1 MSRKKLN
8 NKGFAVSSVLYTLLI
23 AFLLFLGAA
32 LAQFS
37 SSARILSKADDDL
50 TDSYTELPYN
60 STKQELYQIRIY
72 YNTDGG
78 TLPSS
83 ATNYKLNGEYI
94 VPANSKYSFFTAS
107 NIEAN
112 DTIYEQMKFPYLPKS
127 GGSDGFN
134 ITREGYTFSGWE
146 TMIRYWYEP
155 DNGNKYEHR
164 GVEEQIGNFLT
175 LKSINKYV
183 RRNNP
188 TGVPLFI
195 QVHYTAVW
203 KKN

>member
-72 YNTDGG
+72 YIVDGG

-83 ATNYKLNGEYI
+83 ATNYKLNGGYI

-107 NIEAN
+107 NIGAN

-134 ITREGYTFSGWE
+134 ITREGYTFSGWK
-146 TMIRYWYEP
+146 TKIMYWYKP
-155 DNGNKYEHR
+155 DNGNEYG
-164 GVEEQIGNFLT
+164 GVKEQIGNFLT

-183 RRNNP
+183 RKNNP
-188 TGVPLFI
+188 IEKVNNI
-195 QVHYTAVW
+195 QVHYIADW

>member
-72 YNTDGG
+72 YNTYGG

-107 NIEAN
+107 NIEAGN
-112 DTIYEQMKFPYLPKS
+112 KIYEQMKFPYLPKS

-134 ITREGYTFSGWE
+134 IIREGYTFSGWK
-146 TMIRYWYEP
+146 TMIRYWYKNDDGESP
-155 DNGNKYEHR
+155 
-164 GVEEQIGNFLT
+164 GVKELIGNFLT